1 MYYDYYF
8 IKINFVVRQ
17 MSAKNFQQLILQDNC
32 TDIKNCVFFFNLIR
46 VYVCECEFNNVRMRF
61 FTIIFVF
68 FLQIIFFFL
77 VHPFNT
83 ILGSAKARNFVIIFK
98 IEFIV
103 IR

>member
-32 TDIKNCVFFFNLIR
+32 TDIKNLCFYQFDTC
-46 VYVCECEFNNVRMRF
+46 VCECEFNNVRMRF

-83 ILGSAKARNFVIIFK
+83 ILGSAKTRNFVIIFK

>member
-32 TDIKNCVFFFNLIR
+32 TDIKNCVFINLIR
-46 VYVCECEFNNVRMRF
+46 VYVCECEFNNVCMRF
-61 FTIIFVF
+61 FTNFRLLSSNNI
-68 FLQIIFFFL
+68 LFL

-83 ILGSAKARNFVIIFK
+83 ILGSAKTRNFVIIFK

>member
-32 TDIKNCVFFFNLIR
+32 TDIKNLCFYQFDTC
-46 VYVCECEFNNVRMRF
+46 VCECEFNNVRMRF
-61 FTIIFVF
+61 FTNFCLLSSNNI
-68 FLQIIFFFL
+68 FFL
-77 VHPFNT
+77 VHPFYT
-83 ILGSAKARNFVIIFK
+83 ILGSAKTRNFVIIFK